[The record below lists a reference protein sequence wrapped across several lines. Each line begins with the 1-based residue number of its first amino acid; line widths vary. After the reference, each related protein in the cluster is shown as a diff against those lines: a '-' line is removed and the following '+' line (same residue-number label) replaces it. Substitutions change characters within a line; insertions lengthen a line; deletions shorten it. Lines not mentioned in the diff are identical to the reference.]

1 MQTFR
6 SSRLSNGN
14 ALFPSEVII
23 EDTYVMFRKPGV
35 IAATE
40 KTFKYN
46 KISSIEVSSPFIGF
60 SKVKICSIGLDSML
74 IEGLE
79 RAEAEE
85 IRRLIEIN
93 MR

>member
-1 MQTFR
+1 MKIFR

-23 EDTYVMFRKPGV
+23 EDTYVMFKKPGL
-35 IAATE
+35 ISSKE

-46 KISSIEVSSPFIGF
+46 KISSVEVDSPLIGF
-60 SKVKICSIGLDSML
+60 SRVKINSIGLDSML

-85 IRRLIEIN
+85 IRRIIEVN
-93 MR
+93 TR

>member
-1 MQTFR
+1 MQTFT
-6 SSRLSNGN
+6 SSRLSSGN
-14 ALFPSEVII
+14 AFYPSEVII
-23 EDTYVMFRKPGV
+23 EDTYVMFRKPGL

-40 KTFKYN
+40 KTFKYD
-46 KISSIEVSSPFIGF
+46 KISSIEVNSPLIGF
-60 SKVKICSIGLDSML
+60 TKVKICSFGFDSML

-85 IRRLIEIN
+85 IRRIIEIK